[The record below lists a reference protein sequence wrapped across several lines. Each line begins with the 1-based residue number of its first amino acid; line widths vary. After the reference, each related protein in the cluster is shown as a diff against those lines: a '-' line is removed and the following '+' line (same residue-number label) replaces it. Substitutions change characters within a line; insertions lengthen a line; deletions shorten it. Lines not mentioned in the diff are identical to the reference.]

1 MKHII
6 EHYRNGRN
14 LGDDWWFITK
24 MMLQGNLLTNDRYK
38 LYIDQLFVDAA
49 IETRQHEI
57 ATKLGFK
64 LQDHALALYAT
75 CSKKNCK
82 NKP

>member
-1 MKHII
+1 MKHILAYVSYTNTKRNKMKHII

-49 IETRQHEI
+49 IDAGEQ
-57 ATKLGFK
+57 
-64 LQDHALALYAT
+64 Q
-75 CSKKNCK
+75 
-82 NKP
+82 

>member
-49 IETRQHEI
+49 INAGEQ
-57 ATKLGFK
+57 
-64 LQDHALALYAT
+64 Q
-75 CSKKNCK
+75 
-82 NKP
+82 

>member
-1 MKHII
+1 MKHILEYASYTNTRRTTMKHII

-49 IETRQHEI
+49 IDAGE
-57 ATKLGFK
+57 
-64 LQDHALALYAT
+64 
-75 CSKKNCK
+75 
-82 NKP
+82 

>member
-38 LYIDQLFVDAA
+38 LFIDQLFADLT
-49 IETRQHEI
+49 IDEGET
-57 ATKLGFK
+57 K
-64 LQDHALALYAT
+64 
-75 CSKKNCK
+75 
-82 NKP
+82 